1 MAAPQ
6 TANAPLQQFAKLPSS
21 TKILLLAVILV
32 MVGGGYYSVF
42 HSGLTTEIEAAQTT
56 KAQLEKKLK
65 EARDLQARFLALREE
80 LEARKVVD
88 QQNLRVL
95 PPDAEIASMLQELNR
110 IAEISGLT
118 IDMVEPR
125 AEKSDKF
132 YYKIPVNLELRGRYH
147 QLAKF
152 FYNVSRLQRAINM
165 ENITIKEPKSQ
176 GEDLV
181 LAVEVLAT
189 TFRRKES

>member
-21 TKILLLAVILV
+21 SKILLLAVILV
-32 MVGGGYYSVF
+32 LVGGGYYSVF
-42 HSGLTTEIEAAQTT
+42 HSGLTTEIESAQTT

-165 ENITIKEPKSQ
+165 ENITIAEPKSQ

-181 LAVEVLAT
+181 LRVSVLAT
-189 TFRRKES
+189 TFRRKAS

>member
-21 TKILLLAVILV
+21 SKILLLAVILV
-32 MVGGGYYSVF
+32 LVGGGYYSVF
-42 HSGLTTEIEAAQTT
+42 HSGLTTEIESAQTT

-65 EARDLQARFLALREE
+65 EAKDLQARFLALREE

-165 ENITIKEPKSQ
+165 ENIVLKEPKSQ
-176 GEDLV
+176 GEELV
-181 LAVEVLAT
+181 LSVSVLAT
-189 TFRRKES
+189 TFRRKET

>member
-125 AEKSDKF
+125 AEKSDQF

-165 ENITIKEPKSQ
+165 ENITIAEPKSQ

-181 LAVEVLAT
+181 LRVSVLAT
-189 TFRRKES
+189 TFRRKAS

>member
-1 MAAPQ
+1 MAAPSN
-6 TANAPLQQFAKLPSS
+6 ANAPLQQFAKLPSS
-21 TKILLLAVILV
+21 SKILLLAVILV
-32 MVGGGYYSVF
+32 LVGGGYYSVF
-42 HSGLTTEIEAAQTT
+42 HSSLTAEIETAQSQ
-56 KAQLEKKLK
+56 KVSLEKKLN
-65 EARDLQARFLALREE
+65 EAKDLQARFLALREE
-80 LEARKVVD
+80 LEQRKVVD

-132 YYKIPVNLELRGRYH
+132 YYKIPVNLQLRGRYH

-165 ENITIKEPKSQ
+165 ENITISEPKSQ
-176 GEDLV
+176 GEEMV
-181 LAVEVLAT
+181 LRVSVLAT
-189 TFRRKES
+189 TFRRKAS

>member
-1 MAAPQ
+1 MAAP

-21 TKILLLAVILV
+21 SKILLLAVILV
-32 MVGGGYYSVF
+32 LLGGGYYSVF
-42 HSGLTTEIEAAQTT
+42 HSALTSEIEAAQTQ
-56 KAQLEKKLK
+56 KAQLERKLK

-165 ENITIKEPKSQ
+165 ENITIAEPKSQ
-176 GEDLV
+176 GDDLV
-181 LAVEVLAT
+181 LRVSVLAT
-189 TFRRKES
+189 TFRRKAS

>member
-6 TANAPLQQFAKLPSS
+6 TASAPLQQFAKLPSS
-21 TKILLLAVILV
+21 SKILLLAVILV
-32 MVGGGYYSVF
+32 LVGGGYYSVF
-42 HSGLTTEIEAAQTT
+42 HSGLTTEIESAQTT

-165 ENITIKEPKSQ
+165 ENITIAEPKSQ

-181 LAVEVLAT
+181 LRVSVLAT
-189 TFRRKES
+189 TFRRKAS

>member
-1 MAAPQ
+1 MAPP
-6 TANAPLQQFAKLPSS
+6 ANNAAPLQQFAKLPSS
-21 TKILLLAVILV
+21 SKILLLAVILV
-32 MVGGGYYSVF
+32 LVGGAYYSLF
-42 HSGLTTEIEAAQTT
+42 HSGLTTEIETAQQQ
-56 KAQLEKKLK
+56 KATLEGKLK
-65 EARDLQARFLALREE
+65 EAKDLQARFLALREE
-80 LEARKVVD
+80 LEQRKVVD
-88 QQNLRVL
+88 QQNLRIL

-118 IDMVEPR
+118 IEMVEPR
-125 AEKSDKF
+125 AEKKDKF
-132 YYKIPVNLELRGRYH
+132 YIKIPVNLELKGRYH